1 MPRFAANLTMMF
13 QEHVFMDRF
22 AATAAVG
29 FGAVEYLF
37 EYDFDMSQTA
47 RSLHENQLTQALFNL
62 PPGDWQA
69 GQAGVDVLDCA
80 NQRA

>member
-22 AATAAVG
+22 AATAAAG
-29 FGAVEYLF
+29 FDAVDYLF
-37 EYDFDMSQTA
+37 AYDFDRSQIA
-47 RSLHENQLTQALFNL
+47 RSLQENQLTQALFTL
-62 PPGDWQA
+62 SPGDWQA
-69 GQAGVDVLDCA
+69 GQAGVDVLDCG